1 MDQASA
7 DHARKKDRNEQS
19 DGLGMLAF
27 QSRVFGI
34 TGNFFFDDPEAGFS
48 KTGARR
54 VALIS

>member
-1 MDQASA
+1 
-7 DHARKKDRNEQS
+7 
-19 DGLGMLAF
+19 MLAF